1 MEKINHNLSHNLKII
16 LKELE
21 KNAFTLRQAIDLLG
35 HRSFGLVIGLL
46 SIPSALPIPAPGYS
60 TPFGIAIALISTQII
75 IGRESLWLPKKILN
89 IKLSQKL
96 LNKPLK
102 FSISFLSKIEQLTKH
117 RLQALNSELILKF
130 IATLSLF
137 LAILMILPIPMTN
150 TFPAMVI
157 FLISISISQNDGLL
171 KIISLIIG
179 IIAIL
184 LYSYIIFTI
193 INYGIDGYEYIKTQT

>member
-21 KNAFTLRQAIDLLG
+21 KNAFTLRQSIDLLG

-117 RLQALNSELILKF
+117 RFQALNSDLILKV

-137 LAILMILPIPMTN
+137 LAFLMILPIPMTN

-184 LYSYIIFTI
+184 LYSYIIYTI
-193 INYGIDGYEYIKTQT
+193 INYGIDGYDYIKTQT